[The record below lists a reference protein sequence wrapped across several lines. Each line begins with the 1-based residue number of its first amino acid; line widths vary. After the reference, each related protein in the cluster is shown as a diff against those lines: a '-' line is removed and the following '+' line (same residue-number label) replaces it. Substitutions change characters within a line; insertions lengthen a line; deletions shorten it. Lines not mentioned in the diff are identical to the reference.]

1 MMVEEDPVIPLA
13 VKRAAIVAG
22 VLLLLLIAVLVVR
35 GYFRGQQ
42 RQVNLA
48 RYTEQLTDPDP
59 RQRLAAAEL
68 VLDAVPG
75 HESATLTAATA
86 LLELREPLRA
96 RALLT
101 DVQAE
106 LGTELSRRVAL
117 LKAQAYFQEARAVID
132 NMTPQSA
139 DMAQQNLDQILER
152 VDELRSVLADQEHS
166 TYERQLLEARALDMR
181 AAMLHAMMGREAS
194 DLARAQVV
202 AFDEQIEMVGVRVS
216 DLRGQIDTL
225 ERRLAL
231 LCKTMRQ
238 DDPTA
243 QWPRLLLFR
252 SRVRSNQLVEARVL
266 AGQVAATPNLDASV
280 AGEMAWALLNLD
292 HTGMQTSTAEDLALA
307 ELLIRQAD
315 VSRGQPLPLRQ
326 ARAIVELRH
335 GRAEEAVESIAQLQR
350 DFPMVMSLN
359 WLLGRALVQANRPA
373 QAVRLLTPLVERTV
387 TAEGRH
393 MLAMAL
399 VGVSDYEAA
408 QRELRK
414 SLELDSQNLSA
425 RLELARLMMLE
436 GDAAGAEPDIQAAT
450 ALNPDHPQVMALN
463 CQLMVTRKDAK
474 GLRAYVERHAGD
486 GATLLPRQVELAAAM
501 LLDDRVHVQ
510 RHLQSLGE
518 AHWDWLATLAQVWS
532 RAGGASRSQAAVLVA
547 VALTP
552 VLDRLPLSRV
562 QDPVIDAVRRA
573 AMIDPQG
580 ERPVAPVS
588 PMEPLVQTRFFPF
601 PQQWGLTVLDLA
613 RERWPGEAPLALRSA
628 ELRLWLGEWAA
639 ARDDLNR
646 AIELDA
652 TLTAG
657 DVPQAMLALLSDD
670 IPALER
676 RLAALDMTSSATA
689 AWLHL
694 HHALRRNDTARATA
708 VLTHLLKEQTW
719 CELALLEALRDSTLR
734 QQDRQIDT
742 WVDLAQQLHPSLGV
756 VAAGRVD
763 LSRQQPAQ
771 AVQRLANLLQM
782 GEEDSMARGM
792 SVDVS
797 ATALLAQGQF
807 ESAAAM
813 VESMGFTGEGFKHQW
828 TLAGLDAAVEALRP
842 TVAAAS
848 VLAQVNNR
856 EHSPWMMDQ
865 LLARAA
871 ALHPPRRM
879 ERLTASLL
887 TVTPDDSLLMYY
899 RAAALL
905 ADNDLTS
912 ARQLL
917 ETLLRR
923 QPGARRVRLLLARL
937 ERQEGQEQAARAVL
951 APMLEAGGASAAA
964 AQREL
969 DRPTTPPPTLGAV
982 P

>member
-1 MMVEEDPVIPLA
+1 MTLEDEPVIPLA
-13 VKRAAIVAG
+13 VKRAAIAAG

-42 RQVNLA
+42 RQANLA

-68 VLDAVPG
+68 VLDAVPA

-117 LKAQAYFQEARAVID
+117 LKAEAYFQEARAVID
-132 NMTPQSA
+132 SMTPQSA

-152 VDELRSVLADQEHS
+152 VDELRSVLADQENS
-166 TYERQLLEARALDMR
+166 TFDRQLLEARALDMR
-181 AAMLHAMMGREAS
+181 ATMLHAMMGREAS

-450 ALNPDHPQVMALN
+450 ALNPDHPQGRQGSACV
-463 CQLMVTRKDAK
+463 C
-474 GLRAYVERHAGD
+474 RAPCRRRRHA
-486 GATLLPRQVELAAAM
+486 AAA
-501 LLDDRVHVQ
+501 
-510 RHLQSLGE
+510 
-518 AHWDWLATLAQVWS
+518 
-532 RAGGASRSQAAVLVA
+532 AGGARRRHAAGRPRLCAASPAEPGRGALGLAGDAGAGVGACRGRVA
-547 VALTP
+547 VAGG
-552 VLDRLPLSRV
+552 
-562 QDPVIDAVRRA
+562 RA
-573 AMIDPQG
+573 RGGGA
-580 ERPVAPVS
+580 
-588 PMEPLVQTRFFPF
+588 
-601 PQQWGLTVLDLA
+601 
-613 RERWPGEAPLALRSA
+613 
-628 ELRLWLGEWAA
+628 
-639 ARDDLNR
+639 
-646 AIELDA
+646 
-652 TLTAG
+652 
-657 DVPQAMLALLSDD
+657 
-670 IPALER
+670 
-676 RLAALDMTSSATA
+676 
-689 AWLHL
+689 H
-694 HHALRRNDTARATA
+694 ARAGSPA
-708 VLTHLLKEQTW
+708 SF
-719 CELALLEALRDSTLR
+719 AGAGPG
-734 QQDRQIDT
+734 DRRGAPRRHDRP
-742 WVDLAQQLHPSLGV
+742 AER
-756 VAAGRVD
+756 AAGRAGEPD
-763 LSRQQPAQ
+763 GAAGAD
-771 AVQRLANLLQM
+771 AVLP
-782 GEEDSMARGM
+782 
-792 SVDVS
+792 VP
-797 ATALLAQGQF
+797 
-807 ESAAAM
+807 
-813 VESMGFTGEGFKHQW
+813 
-828 TLAGLDAAVEALRP
+828 AAVGP
-842 TVAAAS
+842 
-848 VLAQVNNR
+848 
-856 EHSPWMMDQ
+856 D
-865 LLARAA
+865 RAG
-871 ALHPPRRM
+871 
-879 ERLTASLL
+879 
-887 TVTPDDSLLMYY
+887 
-899 RAAALL
+899 
-905 ADNDLTS
+905 
-912 ARQLL
+912 
-917 ETLLRR
+917 
-923 QPGARRVRLLLARL
+923 PG
-937 ERQEGQEQAARAVL
+937 
-951 APMLEAGGASAAA
+951 P
-964 AQREL
+964 
-969 DRPTTPPPTLGAV
+969 
-982 P
+982 